1 MSTIAQLIFRSE
13 LLNVGLFRCP
23 PAYTRFSDTGPATGH
38 WLVFPRTSV
47 RITHAGG
54 EPIIADPNLVMFYNK
69 AQEYCRA
76 KLSDRGDICEWF
88 DFAPSVI
95 AAALQV
101 YDPATAD
108 LTERPFRFTHTPSD
122 ARVYLRQRLVVEHLL
137 NTNPPDALF
146 VEEALLGVLDAVL
159 RHAYQVRGVYPQAL
173 GWEGQ
178 RRARAVSGAVQEVL
192 NLRFQHAVTLTQ
204 LAGEVYSSPYQLCRL
219 FRQQTGYSI
228 HQYLNQ
234 LRLRTALEAVADGAD
249 DLTALAL
256 DLGYASHSHFTQA
269 FRQSF
274 GLPPS
279 HLRTFLPPAPQLR
292 KNLIA

>member
-1 MSTIAQLIFRSE
+1 MSTIAKTIFASE
-13 LLNVGLFRCP
+13 LLQVGVFRCP
-23 PAYTRFSDTGPATGH
+23 PAYPRFCDTGPATGH

-54 EPIIADPNLVMFYNK
+54 EPIIADPNSVLFYNR
-69 AQEYCRA
+69 AQEYRRA
-76 KLSDRGDICEWF
+76 PLSDRGDLCEWF
-88 DFAPSVI
+88 DFAPAVV
-95 AAALQV
+95 ATALQL
-101 YDPATAD
+101 YDPVAAD
-108 LTERPFRFTHTPSD
+108 RPDRPFRFTHTPSD

-137 NTNPPDALF
+137 NSQPPDQLF
-146 VEEALLGVLDAVL
+146 VEEALLGVLDAML
-159 RHAYQVRGVYPQAL
+159 RQAYQVRGVYPQAL
-173 GWEGQ
+173 RLTSQ
-178 RRARAVSGAVQEVL
+178 QRAREVSGAVQEVL
-192 NLRFQHAVTLTQ
+192 NLRFQEEISLSQ
-204 LAGEVYSSPYQLCRL
+204 LARAVFSSPYQLCRT
-219 FRQQTGYSI
+219 FRQQTGYTI

-279 HLRTFLPPAPQLR
+279 HLRNFLPLAPQLR